1 MVYSK
6 MHLNQSVVPYFSD
19 WLFHAL
25 TQEIIA
31 YSELAIRNNAA
42 VVEYC
47 RTSMAALSG
56 GTSGLLG
63 LTGFYGFGFYV
74 FAVLGLWGL
83 LLMKAGPQWK
93 KYFINRRTLLTNG
106 FFGGLFV
113 SFNSVT

>member
-1 MVYSK
+1 MSVGRVKTK
-6 MHLNQSVVPYFSD
+6 MDKSG
-19 WLFHAL
+19 
-25 TQEIIA
+25 EIVA

-83 LLMKAGPQWK
+83 LLMKAGPKWK
-93 KYFINRRTLLTNG
+93 KYFVNRRTLLTNG
-106 FFGGLFV
+106 FFGGLFTYV
-113 SFNSVT
+113 LFWTFLYGMVHVY